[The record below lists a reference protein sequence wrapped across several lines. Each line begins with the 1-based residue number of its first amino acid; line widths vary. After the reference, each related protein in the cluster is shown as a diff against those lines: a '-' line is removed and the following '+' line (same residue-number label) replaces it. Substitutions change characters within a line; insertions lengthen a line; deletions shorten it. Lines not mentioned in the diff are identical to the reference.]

1 MMRTQNKKPKWNIV
15 GLVEK
20 FVEGEKWI
28 VEINKRPV
36 ALFKYENQFY
46 ALKNGCLHQGFPL
59 ADGNLNKYMV
69 ECPLHGWVYDIR
81 DGKCLSFPNRYTIT
95 YKLRIRDGILEIN
108 MD

>member
-1 MMRTQNKKPKWNIV
+1 MAKWKTV
-15 GLVEK
+15 GPVK
-20 FVEGEKWI
+20 NYANGNKWI
-28 VEINKRPV
+28 VQIDERPV
-36 ALFKYENQFY
+36 ALFKYEEKFY

-81 DGKCLSFPNRYTIT
+81 NGKCLSLGDRYTIT
-95 YKLRIRDGILEIN
+95 YKLRIQDGILEIN